1 MSKTIIKWIN
11 VKVWTFNVVSK
22 PFILASFLKKPKNP
36 WVFGSGLLGI
46 GFSGLGFLLPTLTDK
61 KSICRIIFE

>member
-22 PFILASFLKKPKNP
+22 PFILASFLKSPKTH
-36 WVFGSGLLGI
+36 
-46 GFSGLGFLLPTLTDK
+46 GFLVVGY
-61 KSICRIIFE
+61 